1 LAALDCDTWCRPDGV
16 AQPTPHYNSSILED
30 MAIESTAL
38 VLKEALIGNE
48 AMRDAVLLLKVC
60 VSLNLT
66 QIGIKLISIRSAK
79 HADGALI
86 EIDPRISLES

>member
-1 LAALDCDTWCRPDGV
+1 MAALDCNTWCRPDGV

-48 AMRDAVLLLKVC
+48 ALMRCVCGLQIRVLDV
-60 VSLNLT
+60 
-66 QIGIKLISIRSAK
+66 RSWK
-79 HADGALI
+79 GVGFM
-86 EIDPRISLES
+86 RV